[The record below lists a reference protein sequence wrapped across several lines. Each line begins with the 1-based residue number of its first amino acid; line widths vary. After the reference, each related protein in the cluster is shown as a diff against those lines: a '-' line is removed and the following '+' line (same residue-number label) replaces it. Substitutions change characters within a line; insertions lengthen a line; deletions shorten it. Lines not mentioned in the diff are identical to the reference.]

1 MISTGVILALIGA
14 GMSMILAGIG
24 SAIGVGLVGQAGSG
38 VVTEDP
44 DKFGK
49 ILVLE
54 IIPGTQGVYGFLI
67 SFLILNAIGVFS
79 GIKDV
84 SVAQGWAF
92 FLASIPIAVVG
103 LVSAI
108 YQAKVASAGV
118 NILAKRPDEL
128 VKAMIFAVMVETYA
142 VLALLISFLMLQGI
156 KLG

>member
-24 SAIGVGLVGQAGSG
+24 SAIGVGQAGSG

>member
-108 YQAKVASAGV
+108 YQAKVAAAGV

>member
-24 SAIGVGLVGQAGSG
+24 SAIGVGLVGHAGSG

-108 YQAKVASAGV
+108 YQAKVAAAGV

>member
-14 GMSMILAGIG
+14 GMAMVLAGIG

-92 FLASIPIAVVG
+92 LLASLPIAIVG

-108 YQAKVASAGV
+108 YQAKVAAAGV

-156 KLG
+156 KL

>member
-108 YQAKVASAGV
+108 YQAKVAAAGV

-156 KLG
+156 NLG

>member
-1 MISTGVILALIGA
+1 MISTGVMLALIGS
-14 GMSMILAGIG
+14 GLSMILAGTG
-24 SAIGVGLVGQAGSG
+24 SAIGVGMVGQAGSG

-49 ILVLE
+49 ILVLQ

-79 GIKDV
+79 GLKEV

-92 FLASIPIAVVG
+92 VLASLPIAIVG
-103 LVSAI
+103 LLSAI
-108 YQAKVASAGV
+108 AQAKVAAAGV
-118 NILAKRPDEL
+118 NILAKRPAEL

-156 KLG
+156 KL

>member
-1 MISTGVILALIGA
+1 M
-14 GMSMILAGIG
+14 
-24 SAIGVGLVGQAGSG
+24 GLVGQAGSG

-108 YQAKVASAGV
+108 YQAKVAAAGV